1 MGQECEE
8 MKEGRSLSGYKI
20 RTKARVCEVCQH
32 SRKSCSGCSA
42 KPTLK
47 FGENLDIINSLGS
60 CVW

>member
-1 MGQECEE
+1 

-20 RTKARVCEVCQH
+20 RTKARVCEICQH